1 MFSPLEKGQNIDRR
15 DLFGTELPYQI
26 SWEKEADKR
35 VLVQSILFCVWATP
49 KSFIMLKSGS

>member
-26 SWEKEADKR
+26 SWEKEEDKR
-35 VLVQSILFCVWATP
+35 VLVQSILFCV
-49 KSFIMLKSGS
+49 